1 MDSCGANFA
10 ARLRYRRGPGVI
22 LALGIS
28 STLALAQSAGLQFDV
43 VSVKISPPMD
53 PQAFMVRPGSPDP
66 GGRWAARNATVLMLV
81 QGAYPDYRRPGM
93 IVGGASW
100 VNERRFD
107 IDAKAAATPSRD
119 DYLHMVR
126 ALLADRF
133 KLRVHVEPRPVD
145 VYSLVLA
152 REDQRLGPRLRPV
165 TSHCLAELDAE
176 RERLSRITGPI
187 TFSSTDAQPSK
198 GSTNINP
205 QTGLMRLAGAR
216 TLASLAVALEAFM
229 DKRVVDRTDL
239 QGIHEYDVEF
249 DFAATRTTNLAAL
262 DDTAGGSVFTAVQE
276 QLGLK
281 LERRREMTDVL
292 VIDSV
297 EMPSGN

>member
-1 MDSCGANFA
+1 
-10 ARLRYRRGPGVI
+10 VI

-66 GGRWAARNATVLMLV
+66 DGRWAARNATMFMLV

-119 DYLHMVR
+119 DHLHMVR
-126 ALLADRF
+126 L
-133 KLRVHVEPRPVD
+133 
-145 VYSLVLA
+145 
-152 REDQRLGPRLRPV
+152 
-165 TSHCLAELDAE
+165 
-176 RERLSRITGPI
+176 
-187 TFSSTDAQPSK
+187 
-198 GSTNINP
+198 
-205 QTGLMRLAGAR
+205 
-216 TLASLAVALEAFM
+216 
-229 DKRVVDRTDL
+229 
-239 QGIHEYDVEF
+239 

-297 EMPSGN
+297 EMPSEN